1 MRWKRERREDGV
13 RGDLRRTACA
23 RPCVISPSPLLTPLP
38 FLLLVVSSHEE
49 HTQGPEM
56 ATEEEEDEANVSAV
70 NRKGKR
76 RKVAVDPTSYGA
88 KVCTRK
94 RRKRRKKRTRRRAS
108 ERRTFI
114 HSPT

>member
-1 MRWKRERREDGV
+1 MGWGEE
-13 RGDLRRTACA
+13 GDLRRTAYA

-49 HTQGPEM
+49 HTQGPEKM

-70 NRKGKR
+70 NQKGKR
-76 RKVAVDPTSYGA
+76 RKVAVDPTSYEA

-108 ERRTFI
+108 
-114 HSPT
+114 